1 MEENSLQRTRMFSW
15 YLTKKGFG
23 PQEGELTEP
32 SLSKGGGGQ
41 PSLTRVKSE
50 VC

>member
-1 MEENSLQRTRMFSW
+1 MFSQ

-32 SLSKGGGGQ
+32 SLSNGYQ